1 MPAGNRPESGS
12 GLAYTR
18 RVAVRNQRGFSLLE
32 VLVALALL
40 GVVLLGGLGLAWQQ
54 RLAARRLAAHRAA
67 EQVVENVHERLLAG
81 ALPLVDGP
89 VEEGPEGL
97 WLELRDGDLPGT
109 VEVVIQLEYPV
120 DGTTFVRDLTVLL
133 RR

>member
-1 MPAGNRPESGS
+1 MR
-12 GLAYTR
+12 T
-18 RVAVRNQRGFSLLE
+18 QRGFSILE

-40 GVVLLGGLGLAWQQ
+40 GIVLLGGLGLAWQQ

-67 EQVVENVHERLLAG
+67 EQVVENTHERLLAG

-97 WLELRDGDLPGT
+97 SLELRDGELPGT

-120 DGTTFVRDLTVLL
+120 DGTSFVRDLTVLV